1 MKGVGRMKKNNL
13 LAGVLYM
20 LSGVICLMIALL
32 FDTKLGSLLFGFS
45 GAGIGPGLMMIFQY
59 FYWTSPKN
67 KDRYAKRIDNQNIE
81 LNDERKQKLR
91 DKSGRYAYLL
101 GLAVISI
108 SIVVFS
114 ILGNLELISDYRII
128 VLYLFGYFVFQ
139 YVIGVIIFRYLNN
152 KY

>member
-1 MKGVGRMKKNNL
+1 MKKNNL